1 MSEHTTN
8 TELTIVRKENV
19 QLIAQTAPEVYKSNT
34 TSCQKCTDFGKKLL
48 AQIKANGMND
58 ELDMQ
63 CATYINKARNT
74 VKKMNTNRSA
84 ITKLFDHI
92 RSEFT
97 GMENAIDPN
106 KTDSIPYQI
115 QQARNAYAAKKREEE
130 ERKRREEMMRQ
141 QREQALVR
149 YKAEVEDGFKRQFNV
164 YTTNATNE
172 LTKLNSSLTLENYE
186 AQSKIIREYP
196 VTLPANYIDRL
207 KSTIL
212 IPIPAE
218 IADMRDQLP
227 GIRSSILSKLMQQFH
242 EQFQFE
248 VGEYRDNILDM
259 LPSKKAE
266 LERMQKAD
274 KEEKARMAAK
284 LKAQEETEAKRI
296 EKERKRKEEEEA
308 AKKKMQQEASDVN
321 SLFAGQAIVT
331 PEGYRSKTSIKK
343 RLVFHDAQGVLAAVS
358 MWWSKE
364 GQFMSVEELTKI
376 FKKQITFCEKV
387 ANDKA
392 QPEFISSTSVS
403 YEEEVKAK

>member
-84 ITKLFDHI
+84 ITKLFDQI

>member
-1 MSEHTTN
+1 
-8 TELTIVRKENV
+8 
-19 QLIAQTAPEVYKSNT
+19 
-34 TSCQKCTDFGKKLL
+34 
-48 AQIKANGMND
+48 
-58 ELDMQ
+58 
-63 CATYINKARNT
+63 
-74 VKKMNTNRSA
+74 
-84 ITKLFDHI
+84 
-92 RSEFT
+92 
-97 GMENAIDPN
+97 
-106 KTDSIPYQI
+106 
-115 QQARNAYAAKKREEE
+115 
-130 ERKRREEMMRQ
+130 
-141 QREQALVR
+141 
-149 YKAEVEDGFKRQFNV
+149 
-164 YTTNATNE
+164 
-172 LTKLNSSLTLENYE
+172 
-186 AQSKIIREYP
+186 
-196 VTLPANYIDRL
+196 
-207 KSTIL
+207 
-212 IPIPAE
+212 
-218 IADMRDQLP
+218 MRDQLP
-227 GIRSSILSKLMQQFH
+227 GIRSSILAKLMQQFR

-248 VGEYRDNILDM
+248 VAEYRDSIIDM

-364 GQFMSVEELTKI
+364 GQFMSVEELAKI

>member
-34 TSCQKCTDFGKKLL
+34 TSCQKCTDFGNKLL

-84 ITKLFDHI
+84 ITKLFDQI

-106 KTDSIPYQI
+106 KTGSIPYQI
-115 QQARNAYAAKKREEE
+115 QQARNAYAAKKREGE

-172 LTKLNSSLTLENYE
+172 LTKLNSGLTLENYE

-196 VTLPANYIDRL
+196 VTLPANYIDTL
-207 KSTIL
+207 KSTVL

-218 IADMRDQLP
+218 IADTRDLLP
-227 GIRSSILSKLMQQFH
+227 GIRSSILSKLMQQFR

-284 LKAQEETEAKRI
+284 LKEQEEAEAKRI
-296 EKERKRKEEEEA
+296 KEERKRKEEEEA
-308 AKKKMQQEASDVN
+308 AKKKMQQEASEVN
-321 SLFAGQAIVT
+321 SLFAGQSIVT
-331 PEGYRSKTSIKK
+331 PEGYRPKTSVKK
-343 RLVFHDAQGVLAAVS
+343 RLVFHDTQGVLAAVS

-364 GQFMSVEELTKI
+364 GQFMTIEELAKI

>member
-19 QLIAQTAPEVYKSNT
+19 QLIVQTAPEVYKSNT

-84 ITKLFDHI
+84 ITKLFDQI

>member
-84 ITKLFDHI
+84 ITKLFDQI

-284 LKAQEETEAKRI
+284 LMAQEETEAKRI

>member
-84 ITKLFDHI
+84 ITKLFDQI

-284 LKAQEETEAKRI
+284 LMAQEEAEAKRI

>member
-34 TSCQKCTDFGKKLL
+34 TSCQKCTDFGKRLL

-84 ITKLFDHI
+84 ITKLFDQI

-97 GMENAIDPN
+97 GMENTIDPN

-115 QQARNAYAAKKREEE
+115 QQARNAYAAKKREGE

-141 QREQALVR
+141 QREQALAR

-172 LTKLNSSLTLENYE
+172 LTKLNSGLDLKNYE
-186 AQSKIIREYP
+186 AQCKIIREYP
-196 VTLPANYIDRL
+196 VTLPANYIDTL
-207 KSTIL
+207 KSTVL

-218 IADMRDQLP
+218 IADMRDLLP
-227 GIRSSILSKLMQQFH
+227 GIRSSILSKLMQQFR

-274 KEEKARMAAK
+274 KEEKARMAAE
-284 LKAQEETEAKRI
+284 LKAREEAEAKRI

-308 AKKKMQQEASDVN
+308 AKKKMQQEASEVN

-331 PEGYRSKTSIKK
+331 PAGYRPKTSVKK

-364 GQFMSVEELTKI
+364 GQFMSVEELAKI

-392 QPEFISSTSVS
+392 QPEFISSTSLS